1 MESPSADLP
10 EIRPALA
17 NFYASGVE
25 STRLAKAPLE
35 LERSKAILAERL
47 PSSGRVL
54 DVGGG
59 TGIYAAWL
67 AERGYQ
73 VDLIEP
79 VPLHVDQARQ
89 TAMRGASFD
98 VHLGEARMLDFPDG
112 VADAVLLM
120 GPLYCLLQSDERA
133 RALRESFRVLRPGG
147 VLAAAALGRLTPFL
161 QAVSQNWIVRP
172 GEIERVM
179 SAIETGRIDYVMF
192 DRAARGTRSEPVTL
206 YMHRPEELQNEV
218 ADAGFSQ
225 VEVLAVT
232 GSYLRISDFN
242 ERLADPVSRQKL
254 LEAMRSVEADPG
266 IVGISNKL
274 MAVAQR
280 PGI

>member
-161 QAVSQNWIVRP
+161 QAVSQN
-172 GEIERVM
+172 
-179 SAIETGRIDYVMF
+179 
-192 DRAARGTRSEPVTL
+192 
-206 YMHRPEELQNEV
+206 
-218 ADAGFSQ
+218 
-225 VEVLAVT
+225 
-232 GSYLRISDFN
+232 
-242 ERLADPVSRQKL
+242 
-254 LEAMRSVEADPG
+254 
-266 IVGISNKL
+266 
-274 MAVAQR
+274 
-280 PGI
+280 